1 MGSHRTRG
9 LERVRRGAR
18 AQTGPLPNERR
29 PRRFLALW
37 RTSTGNALQL
47 VFVTPSRPSVS
58 LFWRVLGT
66 NALLFVLVA
75 LALLWSPVTI
85 SYPIKPAQAA
95 IVVVGLVAVIVADLV
110 LLRPLFAPL
119 EQIAQRMRG
128 VDLLQPGQR
137 LPASGSREVTE
148 LVTAFNEM
156 LDRLE
161 AERHA
166 TGRHALEAQE
176 GERLRI
182 AQGLHDEV
190 GQGLT
195 AVLLWLTSVADA
207 VPQRRRGELTEVQD
221 VVRRL
226 LEEVR
231 RIARELRP
239 QMLDDL
245 GLPSA
250 LSELATGF
258 ARRTGIDVE
267 QMFDD
272 RLPELSGQAELVIYR
287 VAQEG
292 LTNVARHA
300 AASHVQLSLTKGRNS
315 VILRLVDNGHGITP
329 DELDGHGG
337 LRGMRE
343 RAVFVGAAFAI
354 TRRPTGG
361 VELRLEVPATK
372 ET

>member
-1 MGSHRTRG
+1 VAAT
-9 LERVRRGAR
+9 
-18 AQTGPLPNERR
+18 
-29 PRRFLALW
+29 
-37 RTSTGNALQL
+37 
-47 VFVTPSRPSVS
+47 RPSTS
-58 LFWRVLGT
+58 LFSRVLGT
-66 NALLFVLVA
+66 NVLLFVLVA

-85 SYPIKPAQAA
+85 SYPIKRNQAA
-95 IVVVGLVAVIVADLV
+95 IVVTGLLVVIVADLL
-110 LLRPLFAPL
+110 LLRPVFAPL
-119 EQIAQRMRG
+119 EQIAQRMG
-128 VDLLQPGQR
+128 SVDLLQPGQR
-137 LPASGSREVTE
+137 LPPRGGREVAE

-161 AERHA
+161 GERRA
-166 TGRHALEAQE
+166 SGRRALDAQE
-176 GERLRI
+176 AERLRI

-195 AVLLWLTSVADA
+195 GVLLWLTSISDA
-207 VPQRRRGELTEVQD
+207 APEGRRDELTEVQD

-258 ARRTGIDVE
+258 ARRTGIGVE
-267 QMFDD
+267 QTFDD
-272 RLPELSGQAELVIYR
+272 LIPELSGPKELAVYR

-292 LTNVARHA
+292 LTNVARHSG
-300 AASHVQLSLTKGRNS
+300 ASHVLLSLSKGCNS
-315 VILRLVDNGHGITP
+315 VILRVVDDGQGITP
-329 DELDGHGG
+329 TELSGHGG

-343 RAVFVGAAFAI
+343 RALFVGGALDI
-354 TRRPTGG
+354 TRSAMGG
-361 VELRLEVPATK
+361 VDLRLEVPATM

>member
-1 MGSHRTRG
+1 
-9 LERVRRGAR
+9 V
-18 AQTGPLPNERR
+18 
-29 PRRFLALW
+29 
-37 RTSTGNALQL
+37 
-47 VFVTPSRPSVS
+47 
-58 LFWRVLGT
+58 
-66 NALLFVLVA
+66 LLFVLVA

-85 SYPIKPAQAA
+85 SYPIKLNQAA
-95 IVVVGLVAVIVADLV
+95 IVVTGLLVVIVADLL
-110 LLRPLFAPL
+110 LLRPVFAPL
-119 EQIAQRMRG
+119 EQIAQRMG
-128 VDLLQPGQR
+128 SVDLLQPGQR
-137 LPASGSREVTE
+137 LPPRGSREVAE

-161 AERHA
+161 GERRA
-166 TGRHALEAQE
+166 SGRRALDAQE
-176 GERLRI
+176 AERLRI

-195 AVLLWLTSVADA
+195 GVLLWLTSISDA
-207 VPQRRRGELTEVQD
+207 APEGRRDELTEVQD

-258 ARRTGIDVE
+258 ARRTGIGVE
-267 QMFDD
+267 QTFDD
-272 RLPELSGQAELVIYR
+272 LIPELSGPKELAVYR

-292 LTNVARHA
+292 LTNVARHSG
-300 AASHVQLSLTKGRNS
+300 ASHVLLSLSKECNS
-315 VILRLVDNGHGITP
+315 VILRVVDDGQGITLH
-329 DELDGHGG
+329 ELSGHGG

-343 RAVFVGAAFAI
+343 RALFVGGTLDI
-354 TRRPTGG
+354 TRSAMGG
-361 VELRLEVPATK
+361 VDLRLEVPATM

>member
-1 MGSHRTRG
+1 MSDREITPASANRPTSTRH
-9 LERVRRGAR
+9 LERATTHPSVPS
-18 AQTGPLPNERR
+18 TR
-29 PRRFLALW
+29 PR
-37 RTSTGNALQL
+37 T
-47 VFVTPSRPSVS
+47 S
-58 LFWRVLGT
+58 LFSRVLGT
-66 NALLFVLVA
+66 NALFFVLVA

-85 SYPIKPAQAA
+85 SYPIKLTEAA
-95 IVVVGLVAVIVADLV
+95 IVVTGLFVAIVADLL
-110 LLRPLFAPL
+110 LLRPVFAPL
-119 EQIAQRMRG
+119 EQIAQRMDS

-137 LPASGSREVTE
+137 LSPSGGRELAK
-148 LVTAFNEM
+148 LVTSFNEM

-166 TGRHALEAQE
+166 SGRRALDAQE
-176 GERLRI
+176 AERLRI

-207 VPQRRRGELTEVQD
+207 VPECRRDELTEVQD

-258 ARRTGIDVE
+258 ARLTGIGVE
-267 QMFDD
+267 HTFDD
-272 RLPELSGQAELVIYR
+272 QIPELSGQTELAVYR

-300 AASHVQLSLTKGRNS
+300 GASHVLLSLSKGCNS
-315 VILRLVDNGHGITP
+315 VILRVVDDGQGLTP
-329 DELDGHGG
+329 GELSGHGG

-343 RAVFVGAAFAI
+343 RALVVGGALDI
-354 TRRPTGG
+354 TRSAMGG